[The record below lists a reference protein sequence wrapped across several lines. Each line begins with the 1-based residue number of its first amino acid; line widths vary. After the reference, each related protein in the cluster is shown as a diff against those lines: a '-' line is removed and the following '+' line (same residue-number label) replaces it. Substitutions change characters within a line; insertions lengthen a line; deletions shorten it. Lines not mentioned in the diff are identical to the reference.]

1 LTSALTEL
9 PIAGIPLGASQYYAI
24 QRRGARIRLRERLP
38 VQLNFWD
45 GHFVDISRSGALVE
59 HTERIRL
66 GEVYRL
72 AFPGERRQVQ
82 VLARAIRSFVS
93 RLVHKSTR
101 AMVRGR
107 SCVGR
112 GWSSWGARAESP
124 TLSPPLSTRCAN
136 KNRKAKH
143 LCQGAKRKAHGA

>member
-1 LTSALTEL
+1 MSTKGRIFDLTSALRDMPGVDLL
-9 PIAGIPLGASQYYAI
+9 PTALQYYTI

-45 GHFVDISRSGALVE
+45 AHFVDISGSGALVE
-59 HTERIRL
+59 HTERIRP

-93 RLVHKSTR
+93 RLVHKSNGEGQVVYRTG
-101 AMVRGR
+101 MEF
-107 SCVGR
+107 VG
-112 GWSSWGARAESP
+112 GESGVAD
-124 TLSPPLSTRCAN
+124 LVSTSIECTP
-136 KNRKAKH
+136 H
-143 LCQGAKRKAHGA
+143 LPIGS